1 LDIIINLYNESR
13 RYCIYNSAFW
23 DKQGSDLGEKNIYRY
38 NKTKEFIFY
47 QVKEVSNTSSREAI
61 LKVILDEIEKII
73 PENFKTIEEIKEHII
88 YISEN
93 AMIDEKKYIFESYKI
108 ELKKVVYKAIE
119 DEKEKFKNFIMAL
132 DEEDLQNVKPLF
144 YRRVF
149 SEEEGKTIKESLIK
163 TYKKLSCNEKDVL
176 YGNCLYIDKELSPQ
190 ILRNIFINR
199 GIKKLYEIHIGKKIY
214 HEIDVS
220 IFDPYDVSQ
229 SDRYW
234 SSCDMDWIIFADHE
248 ESIYVHGGWL
258 IEDITLEVPNVH
270 NMLNEYVDR

>member
-1 LDIIINLYNESR
+1 MDIIINLYNESR